1 MSFRKKNKDMK
12 IAYAEDSQPKSK
24 SKSKQQDQQQAS
36 NEPPDGTSA
45 EVMEW
50 VGDDPQKAQA
60 ALDKEQ
66 SHERPRSGLS
76 EDLQEVIDK
85 GNSTSDSGD
94 SSETE
99 AASTSTTNEDGD
111 TTTTT
116 TTTTETETNTST
128 SNE

>member
-12 IAYAEDSQPKSK
+12 IAHASDSPQQSK
-24 SKSKQQDQQQAS
+24 KQQRQQQAAATS

-66 SHERPRSGLS
+66 SHEKPRSGLS

-85 GNSTSDSGD
+85 ANTSDNT
-94 SSETE
+94 SSESE

-116 TTTTETETNTST
+116 TTTTETETST
-128 SNE
+128 KTNE